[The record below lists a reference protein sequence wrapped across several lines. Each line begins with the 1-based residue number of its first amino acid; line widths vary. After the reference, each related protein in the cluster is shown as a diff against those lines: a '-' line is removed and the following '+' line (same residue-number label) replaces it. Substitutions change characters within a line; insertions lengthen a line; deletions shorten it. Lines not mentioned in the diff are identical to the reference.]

1 MTMKTIIKFATMMTL
16 GIIVAESAF
25 GQGAKFVGVSVQG
38 GLQQVNTNRFRTQVF
53 PSLESWELQ
62 ENEARE
68 MQSFSALIHFEDK
81 FFDFGAYTTW
91 GQIAY
96 EGSPQF
102 QMSSVSGATQIYQ
115 GQSRIAM
122 ERFIYGVHFGVD
134 LIPLLSG
141 KERSELNFEW
151 VFRARWGGGP
161 SVITSKM
168 NRYSHIVGA
177 PEIRSNRSITWVGD
191 TRADMEFA
199 VKIASRVRLGAY
211 GGYTYSI
218 ASGHKKDLITRSAR
232 DYGERVQFNFSG
244 FGAGVILGVQF

>member
-1 MTMKTIIKFATMMTL
+1 MKAILKFATMMTFCV
-16 GIIVAESAF
+16 IVAAPAF

-38 GLQQVNTNRFRTQVF
+38 GLQQVNTNRFKTQVF
-53 PSLESWELQ
+53 PSLQSWELQ
-62 ENEARE
+62 ENESPE
-68 MQSFSALIHFEDK
+68 MQSFSLLIHFEDK

-96 EGSPQF
+96 EGAPRF
-102 QMSSVSGATQIYQ
+102 QVSSIPEAPEIYQ
-115 GQSRIAM
+115 GHSRIAM

-161 SVITSKM
+161 SVITSRM
-168 NRYSHIVGA
+168 NRYSHIAGA
-177 PEIRSNRSITWVGD
+177 PEIRANRSITWVSD

-211 GGYTYSI
+211 GGYTYSV
-218 ASGHKKDLITRSAR
+218 ASGHKKDLITRSVR

-244 FGAGVILGVQF
+244 FGAGVILAVHF